1 MTPPEATCPL
11 CHDTGWIV
19 SLETGAPLARRCSCL
34 ETRLVPDLL
43 AKSRLPRRYRDC
55 TFDSY
60 KPQDRSQVDALKL
73 SRQFVEQFPGGRT
86 AGLLF
91 IGSCGVGKTHLAA
104 AILNELIRG
113 KRLDCVFYDFR
124 DLIRDIQSTFGSGS
138 DVSESDILAPVFG
151 CPLLVLDELGAKRST
166 DWVEETI
173 FYIINQRYNQSRT
186 TIFTSNYP
194 DAAEKEIEPV
204 PWGRTTP
211 QLKREEALVDRIGH
225 RLLSRIYEMCRLVEI
240 SGPDYRRVKQAG
252 YQSNKGL

>member
-1 MTPPEATCPL
+1 MTLREESCSI
-11 CHDTGWIV
+11 CRDTGWVV
-19 SLETGAPLARRCSCL
+19 SEEAGSPVARRCSCL
-34 ETRLVPDLL
+34 AKRQVSDLIQR
-43 AKSRLPRRYRDC
+43 SRLPRRYSDC

-60 KPQDRSQVDALKL
+60 KPQDKSQVDALKL
-73 SRQFVEQFPGGRT
+73 ARQFAEQFPGGRT

-104 AILNELIRG
+104 AIINELIKA
-113 KRLDCVFYDFR
+113 KRLECVFYDFR

-173 FYIINQRYNQSRT
+173 FYIINQRYNQNRT

-252 YQSNKGL
+252 YQSNKDL

>member
-1 MTPPEATCPL
+1 MTPRDVTCPH
-11 CHDTGWIV
+11 CSDTGWVV
-19 SLETGAPLARRCSCL
+19 SRETGSPLARRCACL
-34 ETRLVPDLL
+34 DERLVPDLL
-43 AKSRLPRRYRDC
+43 LKSRLPRRYRDC

-60 KPQDRSQVDALKL
+60 QPQDKSQVDALKL
-73 SRQFVEQFPGGRT
+73 SRQFAEQFPGGRT

-104 AILNELIRG
+104 AILNELIRS
-113 KRLDCVFYDFR
+113 KRLDGVFYDFR
-124 DLIRDIQSTFGSGS
+124 DLIRDIQSTFGGGS

-151 CPLLVLDELGAKRST
+151 SPLLVLDELGAKRST

-173 FYIINQRYNQSRT
+173 FYIINQRYNQNRT

-204 PWGRTTP
+204 PWGRTP
-211 QLKREEALVDRIGH
+211 QVRREEALVDRIGH